1 MFLQVNVHIYN
12 NSLYLQYISI
22 IYFILTNSECS
33 FVLFSNMYSNMFSNM
48 YCVIRLTHFS
58 PVSHFYTRWKRQKTK
73 VFLTFSR
80 GIEMWHWTKMAY
92 GHSLLVWENVGFP
105 NLVWLLLLACLFV
118 FCEYGLSYIVLPC
131 FYYLYYVEFPRI
143 FLFFHSHLL
152 FTGLQRKESSI

>member
-1 MFLQVNVHIYN
+1 
-12 NSLYLQYISI
+12 
-22 IYFILTNSECS
+22 
-33 FVLFSNMYSNMFSNM
+33 MYSNMFSNM

-58 PVSHFYTRWKRQKTK
+58 PVSHFYTPWKRQKTK

-118 FCEYGLSYIVLPC
+118 FLWIWPFLYCPSLFLLPLLRWISAY
-131 FYYLYYVEFPRI
+131 FSFLPQPLTVHRAAEKGIIHLVRMLNFP
-143 FLFFHSHLL
+143 
-152 FTGLQRKESSI
+152 KY